1 MRNGLWGAAM
11 KENKDSLRWQR
22 VLLFEILVGIL
33 LLAGTFGVS
42 TNTDISRAEQ
52 RLHQTAAYIKEQCNN
67 SQLRDLASE
76 AKSLM
81 RMTQGVEQIRWRLEY
96 GIDAMGTREEM
107 EHTLEDCAK
116 GSCLDGLFLLDA
128 EGSVLARYDS
138 AGLDAEALLSQV
150 DTNALMDVVD
160 FQEKSYGVRIEYD
173 DGAHVDLAA
182 VGRRDAKG
190 VIAGYFYTPA
200 GYTRIFNSSLGSLV
214 SGYKPDQDGTI
225 VVSSGSHILASN
237 NESLI
242 GRDTKDIPILERIME
257 RGSGERL
264 IHADGSD
271 ASIKH
276 DFGLMVKCQ
285 DYFVFAYM
293 TEQTVF
299 ATTLKNMMCVL
310 FLYGML
316 LVAGHMLWWHTE
328 RSYQRSQLREQQR
341 FNQMLQNK
349 NAQLR
354 EAVEQAERAN
364 AAKSNFLSRMSHDIR
379 TPLNGIIGLLKID
392 EAHMEDTALV
402 RSNHEKMG
410 VAAGHLLALINDIL
424 QMSKLEDGTVK
435 LAHEPLDLR
444 ELTGEIITIV
454 EENAV
459 EAGVSMEFDRQAQM
473 PYPYVYGSPLHLR
486 QVFLNIYSNC
496 IKYNKASGKIS
507 SSVQCLGKENGTVTY
522 RWTIADT
529 GIGMSAEYLKQLFDP
544 FTQEREDARSVY
556 QGTGLGMSI
565 VKALL
570 EQMNGS
576 ISVTS
581 QEGQGSTFVVTI
593 SFEIAEKPQ
602 ARKADPQPDASI
614 QGLRLLVA
622 EDNDLNAEIVQAL
635 LTDKGAKVTIVRDG
649 QQAVDRFR
657 IKPAGTYDAI
667 LMDMMMPVMDGLTA
681 TRAIRALDRPDAKTI
696 PIIAMTANAFEEDV
710 QRCLNA
716 GMNAHLAKPLD
727 IQKVLAT
734 IAKYCKT

>member
-1 MRNGLWGAAM
+1 M
-11 KENKDSLRWQR
+11 KENKNRLRWQR
-22 VLLFEILVGIL
+22 ILPFEILAGLL
-33 LLAGTFGVS
+33 LLAGTFAVS
-42 TNTDISRAEQ
+42 TNVDISRAEQ

-67 SQLRDLASE
+67 NQLRDLASE
-76 AKSLM
+76 AKSLL
-81 RMTQGVEQIRWRLEY
+81 RVTQSVEQIRRRLEY
-96 GIDAMGTREEM
+96 GIDGMDTREET
-107 EHTLEDCAK
+107 ENTLENCAK
-116 GSCLDGLFLLDA
+116 DSCLDGLFLLDGD
-128 EGSVLARYDS
+128 GSVLARYDS
-138 AGLDAEALLSQV
+138 AGQDAEELLSRV

-160 FQEKSYGVRIEYD
+160 FQEKSYGVRIDYD

-182 VGRRDAKG
+182 AGRRDARG
-190 VIAGYFYTPA
+190 VIVGYFYTPA
-200 GYTRIFNSSLGSLV
+200 SYTRIFNSSLHSLV
-214 SGYKPDQDGTI
+214 SGYKPDQDGII
-225 VVSSGSHILASN
+225 VVSSGSCILASN
-237 NESLI
+237 NEAMI
-242 GRDTKDIPILERIME
+242 GMDTKDIPILARIME
-257 RGSGERL
+257 RGSGEKL

-271 ASIKH
+271 SSIKH
-276 DFGLMVKCQ
+276 DFGLMEKCQ

-293 TEQTVF
+293 TERTVF
-299 ATTLKNMMCVL
+299 GTTLKNMMFAL

-316 LVAGHMLWWHTE
+316 LVATHMFWWRTE
-328 RSYQRSQLREQQR
+328 RSYQRSQLLEQQKYTR
-341 FNQMLQNK
+341 ILQTK

-435 LAHEPLDLR
+435 LAHEPMDLR
-444 ELTGEIITIV
+444 ELTGEIVTIV

-459 EAGVSMEFDRQAQM
+459 EAGVSMEFDRQARM

-507 SSVQCLGKENGTVTY
+507 SSVQCLGQEKGTVTY

-544 FTQEREDARSVY
+544 FTQEKEDARSVY

-570 EQMNGS
+570 EQMNGT

-581 QEGQGSTFVVTI
+581 QESLGSTFVVTI
-593 SFEIAEKPQ
+593 PFDIAEAPKD
-602 ARKADPQPDASI
+602 RNKELQPDTSI

-635 LTDKGAKVTIVRDG
+635 LTDKGAKVTVVRDG
-649 QQAVDRFR
+649 RQAVDRFR

-681 TRAIRALDRPDAKTI
+681 TRTIRALERPDAKTI
-696 PIIAMTANAFEEDV
+696 PIIAMTANAFEEDA
-710 QRCLNA
+710 QRCLDA

-727 IQKVLAT
+727 VQKVLAT
-734 IAKYCKT
+734 IAQYCKA